1 MFLNDQTCFRFNK
14 CAKLLGVNLD
24 ESLNFDTQVN
34 EVVSSCYFH
43 AVSEKRLGLESAGA
57 GVLLGRPIADP
68 SLPMLY
74 RGGLD
79 DVGADFAFCHLTR
92 DGGRLKGLRSAL
104 SASFSQS
111 SSRITRWLVPS
122 RPHVNLQVARP
133 PESSWQPRLLASQ
146 PPQPEASRSRTDTDQ
161 VPLLSEKSDV
171 TRSQPS
177 F

>member
-1 MFLNDQTCFRFNK
+1 MFLNDQTCLRFNK
-14 CAKLLGVNLD
+14 
-24 ESLNFDTQVN
+24 FDTQVN
-34 EVVSSCYFH
+34 EVVISMLYRREGSALSS
-43 AVSEKRLGLESAGA
+43 LESAGA
-57 GVLLGRPIADP
+57 GVLPGRPIADP
-68 SLPMLY
+68 SLLMLY

-79 DVGADFAFCHLTR
+79 DVGAAFAFFPVTR

-122 RPHVNLQVARP
+122 RPQGNRLEARP
-133 PESSWQPRLLASQ
+133 HESSWQPRLLASQ

-171 TRSQPS
+171 TRSQLS